1 MRNRSQENRGG
12 IDACYYQTN
21 TRTEHRKRDRERDRE
36 RERETDRQTK
46 AKEKEKAKAKETEKK
61 KTTRSVASRYSS
73 SFLLLSFIS
82 NLFYFSYPL
91 LDYIHMGLRPPPSPC
106 ACHVSVCV
114 KTVVYAHP
122 IHPY

>member
-1 MRNRSQENRGG
+1 MMMTTMMEEMTW
-12 IDACYYQTN
+12 D
-21 TRTEHRKRDRERDRE
+21 ERQSFQSSHPE
-36 RERETDRQTK
+36 RRVGYPEDLQ
-46 AKEKEKAKAKETEKK
+46 EKEKAKAKETEKK